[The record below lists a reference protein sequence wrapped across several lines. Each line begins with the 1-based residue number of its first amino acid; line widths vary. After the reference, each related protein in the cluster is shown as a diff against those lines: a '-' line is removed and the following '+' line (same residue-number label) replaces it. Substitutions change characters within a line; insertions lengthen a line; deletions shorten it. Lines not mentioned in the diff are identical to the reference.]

1 MSTPVVVTIRLDG
14 DAADLKAAMA
24 QAEQSIRSA
33 LDAAPAGA
41 AKTKAA
47 LQGVGDESKRSA
59 DGVHAFTQGLRD
71 QIAVMGKSEADVLRY
86 KAAQA
91 GVGAEA
97 APLILQLQNM
107 RAALQA
113 KAQEDIEAAAAARTH
128 AEALQR
134 QQAAQQQFL
143 AQLGERVETQG
154 MDPEQLLRYR
164 AAQLGVTQQ
173 ADQLIARLR
182 AQGQAAQVSAG
193 QTRAAMATLPM
204 QLTDV
209 VTSLAGGMNP
219 LLVLIQQG
227 GQIRDSFGGIGN
239 ALTAIRSIITP
250 TALAMGGL
258 AAVGGTLAAA
268 FIMGSNEG
276 DRLTRSLEVT
286 GNAAGVSAGSFGAM
300 ADRVQAASG
309 ATAGAARQ
317 ALAAVVAL
325 GTVGPQALE
334 PIASAVA
341 SYARLTGKSVD
352 DVIGDFARLRDDATG
367 WAVDMNK
374 STNFLTAATFQ
385 RIRALQEQGRG
396 EAAAAEA
403 AREFGNEMAQRD
415 QRLTQNLNALGRA
428 ARETRDF
435 LSGMW
440 NAAKGIGQAETAE
453 ERIGRLRA
461 QVDSLR
467 GATPTGPAGAQRGA
481 QNFLFNAFDRATGG
495 GRLAAAE
502 AELAAAEETQRLAE
516 RSAAAQAAAAAENR
530 RQVSALQLFQ
540 PEARLTALPRTAEQV
555 QRETRLT
562 IDAIT
567 RTAETARQAAAGN
580 ETLLASINAQ
590 AREAIATTTREGAEA
605 LNSLTN
611 AATERGRAVAG
622 ANIDA
627 GVAAARR
634 TAEAAIRVAD
644 DREQALAGLRDRG
657 LMSERDVI
665 AETAALEAQRIAAK
679 RIAVEQEIALESR
692 RPSAAGDPAA
702 AIAQRARVAD
712 LRGQLQALDAEA
724 GQAAAQ
730 ATADASRALYAEADA
745 RFDAAA
751 RVIDSAQ
758 AQVRQMVD
766 ANRQAA
772 IGLIT
777 DPVQRATA
785 QAEADIADLQ
795 RAADDLSAALRR
807 AITLAQ
813 LNDPEDRSGQQSALR
828 AQLGEVSRATEE
840 AIAARTAGLTR
851 ELQPAWQTLVD
862 GWRNTNRQMRET
874 WDETFED
881 MVRGAED
888 ALTGLFR
895 NGKLNGSGLVDSLL
909 NGMARNLARQTLAA
923 TNVEGVGGAL
933 RSASGM
939 GGPEAMS
946 ASWSSL
952 WESIKS
958 GTVIQDAWNLVTRT
972 TQMTQTTATQTA
984 ATSMGALASA
994 ATSAAMALRMM
1005 SASGG
1010 GGGGGG
1016 GGGAGIIGSLLGSF
1030 LGGGMGGGV
1039 DYSLGGGPGTTLGI
1053 PGQGLRPPRFA
1064 AGGDHAGGWRIVGE
1078 RGPELEATGPAR
1090 IFNADQTARML
1101 SGGGGQTVVQNNIQV
1116 VNNAPGVAVREER
1129 TTGPDG
1135 SQMTRLII
1143 EQAAAAAKGQIQ
1155 REVSEGR
1162 GIAGAFES
1170 RYGLRP
1176 SNMPRT
1182 A

>member
-1 MSTPVVVTIRLDG
+1 VSTPVVVTIRLDG
-14 DAADLKAAMA
+14 DAADLKSAMQ

-41 AKTKAA
+41 AKAKDS
-47 LQGVGDESKRSA
+47 LRGVGDESKRSA
-59 DGVHAFTQGLRD
+59 EGVHAFTQGLRD

-107 RAALQA
+107 RAALAA

-128 AEALQR
+128 ADALQR
-134 QQAAQQQFL
+134 QQAAQTQFL
-143 AQLGERVETQG
+143 AALRERVETQG
-154 MDPEQLLRYR
+154 MDPDQLLRYR

-173 ADQLIARLR
+173 ADQLIGRLR
-182 AQGQAAQVSAG
+182 QQGQAAQVSAG
-193 QTRAAMATLPM
+193 QTRAAMAMLPA
-204 QLTDV
+204 QFTDV
-209 VTSLAGGMNP
+209 FTSLAGGMNP

-227 GQIRDSFGGIGN
+227 GQIRDSFGGIGA
-239 ALTAIRSIITP
+239 ALRAIGSFITP
-250 TALAMGGL
+250 TTVAIGGL
-258 AAVGGTLAAA
+258 VAVGGGLVAA
-268 FIMGSNEG
+268 FVQGSNEA

-286 GNAAGVSAGSFGAM
+286 GNAAGVTAGSFGQM

-334 PIASAVA
+334 PVAAAVA

-352 DVIGDFARLRDDATG
+352 DVIGDFARLRDDATA

-403 AREFGNEMAQRD
+403 AREFGSVMAERD

-440 NAAKGIGQAETAE
+440 TAAKGIGQAETAE

-516 RSAAAQAAAAAENR
+516 RSAAADAENAARNRAQIGAAR
-530 RQVSALQLFQ
+530 RLLPDVDPASSS
-540 PEARLTALPRTAEQV
+540 RPRTAEQV
-555 QRETRLT
+555 KRETEIT
-562 IDAIT
+562 MAAIE
-567 RTAETARQAAAGN
+567 RDRQSAIAGAAGN
-580 ETLLASINAQ
+580 VALIESYNRA
-590 AREAIATTTREGAEA
+590 AREQMATTAREGAEA
-605 LNSLTN
+605 LASLTN

-627 GVAAARR
+627 GVATARR

-644 DREQALAGLRDRG
+644 EREQALAGLRDRG
-657 LMSERDVI
+657 LMGEREAI

-679 RIAVEQEIALESR
+679 RTAVEQEIALEQR
-692 RPSAAGDPAA
+692 RPMPAGDPAA
-702 AIAQRARVAD
+702 GVAQRARVAD

-730 ATADASRALYAEADA
+730 ATADASRAVYAEADA

-758 AQVRQMVD
+758 SQVRQMVD
-766 ANRQAA
+766 ANRRAA
-772 IGLIT
+772 VDMIT

-795 RAADDLSAALRR
+795 RAADELSAALRR
-807 AITLAQ
+807 ALALAQ
-813 LNDPEDRSGQQSALR
+813 MSDPDDRSGQQSTLR
-828 AQLGEVSRATEE
+828 AQLGAVAQATDE
-840 AIAARTAGLTR
+840 AIAARTTR
-851 ELQPAWQTLVD
+851 LARDMQPAWQTMVH
-862 GWRNTNRQMRET
+862 GWRDTNRQMRET
-874 WDETFED
+874 WDETFDD

-895 NGKLNGSGLVDSLL
+895 DGKLNGSGLIDGLL
-909 NGMARNLARQTLAA
+909 NGMARNLARQTLAS
-923 TNVEGVGGAL
+923 TNVEGVGVAL

-939 GGPEAMS
+939 GGPEAMT
-946 ASWSSL
+946 ASWSAL

-958 GTVIQDAWNLVTRT
+958 GTLIQDAWNLVSKTG
-972 TQMTQTTATQTA
+972 QVAQQSATQTA

-994 ATSAAMALRMM
+994 ATSAAMSLRMM

-1010 GGGGGG
+1010 GGGSGS
-1016 GGGAGIIGSLLGSF
+1016 GIIGSLLGSF
-1030 LGGGMGGGV
+1030 LGGGGASGF
-1039 DYSLGGGPGTTLGI
+1039 SLGGGSGTTLGI
-1053 PGQGLRPPRFA
+1053 PGQGLRPPGFA
-1064 AGGDHAGGWRIVGE
+1064 AGGDHTGGWRIVGE

-1135 SQMTRLII
+1135 SQMTRLIV
-1143 EQAAAAAKGQIQ
+1143 EQAAAAAKGQIA